1 MAESLTA
8 SRGAGP
14 LKQVVVVRDNNYV
27 YAHEVEG
34 SEFELS
40 FRDAALTPGEH
51 YYYVRVE
58 QRDRNMAWSSPV
70 WVNYTS
76 GL

>member
-1 MAESLTA
+1 LD
-8 SRGAGP
+8 
-14 LKQVVVVRDNNYV
+14 VRDNNYV
-27 YAHEVEG
+27 YAHEPEG

-40 FRDAALTPGEH
+40 FRDFTPGEH

-76 GL
+76 GR